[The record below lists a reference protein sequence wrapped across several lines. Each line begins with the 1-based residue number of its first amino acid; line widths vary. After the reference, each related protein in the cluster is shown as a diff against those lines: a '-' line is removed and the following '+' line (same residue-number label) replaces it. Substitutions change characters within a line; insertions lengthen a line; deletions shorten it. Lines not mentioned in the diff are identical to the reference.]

1 MSLYEINLQ
10 REILRE
16 KSAEILADF
25 HRYMEEKN
33 IEQFDLNTPIGIL
46 HKVVGGIYR
55 NIFKSEYETREKI
68 DEANGKLDLAK
79 EILKN
84 SYLTPIGILHK
95 VVGGIYRNIFKSE
108 YETREK
114 IDEAN
119 GKLDLAKEI
128 LKNSYLQ
135 KENYIKFK
143 EFYEEYTKLSFLDF
157 EELISNAKDEKEK
170 LFFNMLLQY
179 FMENNFNKVLREE
192 KY

>member
-46 HKVVGGIYR
+46 HKVVGSIYR

-79 EILKN
+79 DILKN
-84 SYLTPIGILHK
+84 SYLE
-95 VVGGIYRNIFKSE
+95 R
-108 YETREK
+108 
-114 IDEAN
+114 
-119 GKLDLAKEI
+119 
-128 LKNSYLQ
+128 
-135 KENYIKFK
+135 ENYIKFNLTGK
-143 EFYEEYTKLSFLDF
+143 KSPTSIGGTMNCPIVF
-157 EELISNAKDEKEK
+157 
-170 LFFNMLLQY
+170 
-179 FMENNFNKVLREE
+179 
-192 KY
+192 

>member
-1 MSLYEINLQ
+1 MNLYEINLQ

-46 HKVVGGIYR
+46 HKVVGSIYR

-84 SYLTPIGILHK
+84 SYLE
-95 VVGGIYRNIFKSE
+95 R
-108 YETREK
+108 
-114 IDEAN
+114 
-119 GKLDLAKEI
+119 
-128 LKNSYLQ
+128 
-135 KENYIKFK
+135 ENYIKFK

-157 EELISNAKDEKEK
+157 EELISSAKDEKEK

-179 FMENNFNKVLREE
+179 SMENNFNKVLREE

>member
-84 SYLTPIGILHK
+84 SYLE
-95 VVGGIYRNIFKSE
+95 R
-108 YETREK
+108 
-114 IDEAN
+114 
-119 GKLDLAKEI
+119 
-128 LKNSYLQ
+128 
-135 KENYIKFK
+135 ENYIKFK

>member
-84 SYLTPIGILHK
+84 SYLK
-95 VVGGIYRNIFKSE
+95 R
-108 YETREK
+108 
-114 IDEAN
+114 
-119 GKLDLAKEI
+119 
-128 LKNSYLQ
+128 
-135 KENYIKFK
+135 ENYIKFK

>member
-1 MSLYEINLQ
+1 MNLYEINLQ

-33 IEQFDLNTPIGIL
+33 IEQFDLNTPIEIL
-46 HKVVGGIYR
+46 HKVVGSIYR

-84 SYLTPIGILHK
+84 SYLE
-95 VVGGIYRNIFKSE
+95 R
-108 YETREK
+108 
-114 IDEAN
+114 
-119 GKLDLAKEI
+119 
-128 LKNSYLQ
+128 
-135 KENYIKFK
+135 ENYIKFK

-157 EELISNAKDEKEK
+157 EELISSAKDEKEK

-179 FMENNFNKVLREE
+179 SMENNFNKVLREE